1 MKLNLY
7 SVRDTV
13 AGAFCRPFAAPNN
26 GLAIRDFDFAARDPE
41 SQISKTPQDY
51 CLFLVGSFDEETG
64 VITAQTPELLKY
76 AITNPLN
83 QE

>member
-13 AGAFCRPFAAPNN
+13 AQTFCRPFACVNN
-26 GLAIRDFDFAARDPE
+26 GLAIRDFDIAARDP
-41 SQISKTPQDY
+41 STQISKTPADF
-51 CLFLVGSFDEETG
+51 CLFLVGTFDEDTG
-64 VITAQTPELLKY
+64 IVTPQTPELLKF
-76 AITNPLN
+76 ATTTPTN